1 VDRAITDPET
11 SQALIEILA
20 FENANTKFKR
30 AIRLL
35 KACEA
40 PVNEWIRETTGLG
53 SQEHNANIIG
63 QVTAKNI
70 RNLNAQ
76 CFNCGELCHFV
87 RLKVSEVKITG
98 TIW

>member
-1 VDRAITDPET
+1 MDRAITDPET

-35 KACEA
+35 KACGA
-40 PVNEWIRETTGLG
+40 PVDEWIRETTGLG
-53 SQEHNANIIG
+53 SQEHNANIVG
-63 QVTAKNI
+63 QVTARNI

-76 CFNCGELCHFV
+76 CF
-87 RLKVSEVKITG
+87 
-98 TIW
+98 